1 MWYLEKTSFIFFLL
15 NIRFYLCV
23 WGRNLIPQ
31 NPLSPSNSLH
41 THTKGGKKKIVIV
54 CNYATML
61 YRTNT
66 INTWVPLLSERNEI
80 LRNILDIES
89 QLRAMKKNPDY
100 VTTKR
105 NLKYLEEKR
114 FGSKLVTVASPEDYS
129 VNLSVKRRSVEF
141 QDIILRYKEKQ
152 TELNERMN
160 VLASRRK
167 RLINQLFP
175 G

>member
-1 MWYLEKTSFIFFLL
+1 
-15 NIRFYLCV
+15 
-23 WGRNLIPQ
+23 
-31 NPLSPSNSLH
+31 
-41 THTKGGKKKIVIV
+41 V
-54 CNYATML
+54 CNDATIL

-66 INTWVPLLSERNEI
+66 INTWVSLLSERNEI
-80 LRNILDIES
+80 LRNILDVES

-100 VTTKR
+100 ITTKR

-114 FGSKLVTVASPEDYS
+114 FGSKLVTIASPEDYS
-129 VNLSVKRRSVEF
+129 VKLSVKRRSVEF

-160 VLASRRK
+160 VLTSRRK
-167 RLINQLFP
+167 RLIKQLFP